1 MEMND
6 LYKIRHSAAHLLAH
20 AVTELFPG
28 TLLTIG
34 PVTDDGFFYDFLPS
48 RNFTEQDLKAIEQ
61 KMHELAKRNLPLEQ
75 KEVTKEEARKLFKDN
90 PFKLELISEIPNG
103 TVGISKQG
111 DFIDLCK
118 GGHVERTGEI
128 KHFKLLAISGS
139 YWRADKNK
147 QALQR
152 ISGTAFTSKEQMEEQ
167 ERLKEEALKY
177 DHRKIGQELD
187 LFSFHEEGPGFP
199 FYHPKGQRI
208 YLLMTEFVRTLIERA
223 GYLEIQTPI
232 MLSDQLW
239 RQSGHYAHYKQNMF
253 FSQIDEHGYALRPMN
268 CPGSILIYK
277 NRPRSYRE
285 LPLRLAEFGR
295 VHRYELSGVLHGL
308 FRVRTF
314 TVDDGHIYCTPDQIE
329 HEVLGVLRMAQQVYK
344 KFGFEHVKMVL
355 ATKPDSAMGS
365 AILWQKATDALVA
378 ALEKTHMPYEVEEGG
393 GAFYGPKID
402 LHIKDSMGRFWQ
414 TSTVQVD
421 FFMPENFDLSYI
433 SPEGKKER
441 PVIVHRAVYGSI
453 ERFFGVLL
461 EHHRGNL
468 PFWISPTQIK
478 VLPITDAQKPY
489 AKQVAEL
496 LINEGIRVELD
507 ETSDPLQGKIKTAQ
521 LEKAPWMLVIG
532 QKEVDAGTVTLRH
545 RDGTQ
550 QPGLT
555 MEQLLTLAREANA

>member
-20 AVTELFPG
+20 AVSELFPG

-48 RNFTEQDLKAIEQ
+48 RNFTEQDLIAIEKKMHEITKLNLPIEQ
-61 KMHELAKRNLPLEQ
+61 KEI
-75 KEVTKEEARKLFKDN
+75 TKQEARALFKDN
-90 PFKLELISEIPNG
+90 PFKLELINEIPNG
-103 TVGISKQG
+103 TVGIAKQG
-111 DFIDLCK
+111 NFVDLCK
-118 GGHVERTGEI
+118 GGHVEKTGQI
-128 KHFKLLAISGS
+128 KYFKLLAISGS
-139 YWRADKNK
+139 YWRADKSK
-147 QALQR
+147 PALQR
-152 ISGTAFTSKEQMEEQ
+152 ISGSAFINKEQMVEQ

-177 DHRKIGQELD
+177 DHRKLGQELD

-199 FYHPKGQRI
+199 FFHPKGQRI
-208 YLLMTEFVRTLIERA
+208 FLLMTDFVRKLLDQA
-223 GYLEIQTPI
+223 GYLEIQTPL
-232 MLSDQLW
+232 MLSDKLW

-329 HEVLGVLRMAQQVYK
+329 TEVLGVLRMAQQVYK

-355 ATKPDSAMGS
+355 ATKPENAMGN
-365 AILWQKATDALVA
+365 AILWQKATDALLQ
-378 ALEKTHMPYEVEEGG
+378 ALEKTHLPYEVEEGG

-461 EHHRGNL
+461 EHHHGNL

-478 VLPITDAQKPY
+478 ILPIADTQYPY
-489 AKQVAEL
+489 AKQVAQVL
-496 LINEGIRVELD
+496 AQEGLRVTLD
-507 ETSDPLQGKIKTAQ
+507 ETADPLQGKIKTAQ
-521 LEKAPWMLVIG
+521 LEKTPWMLIIG
-532 QKEVDAGTVTLRH
+532 SKEVDSETITLRY

-550 QPGLT
+550 QAALT
-555 MEQLLTLAREANA
+555 MQQIITLAHEANK